1 MQYLESFQNFEPH
14 NEIFT
19 GIGRLAG
26 RGIGAITNFLGGRS
40 QATNR
45 SDNDLAREI
54 LAYVQNMPRNYNTT
68 GQLNYRNVNK
78 TGNTRYMF
86 IGNPFDTLAIENDPD
101 LSRKEKAK
109 KKKDVW
115 SYTVKTDND
124 WRIDVLKHGDY
135 KTTNDPEYAI
145 YISKVNGS
153 EVRPETPPVDPETPP
168 VNREQSPDEDAE
180 KETQNKKP
188 QNTTPSDK
196 EPQEQ
201 KDSQKFLPPSKGP
214 QNAKPQKSSPSA
226 NQQLL
231 LNPAGDKDDR
241 LDVIR
246 DMSDDQIEDLIKSNP
261 GSADIIKRLRAE
273 SKGQNLK
280 PSIKDS
286 YSYQIDEQR
295 VGRNYGG
302 LGSGINLSGQRT
314 RQNIDIN
321 PTFGKNQKLACTQ
334 GLAEEIWQ
342 LCYEIN
348 QATTRTNTGDARG
361 GAASQHPFRPRY

>member
-19 GIGRLAG
+19 SIGRLAG
-26 RGIGAITNFLGGRS
+26 RAIGAATNFLSGRT

-54 LAYVQNMPRNYNTT
+54 LAYVQNMPRNYNAT

-86 IGNPFDTLAIENDPD
+86 IGNPFDTLFMNDEIVEANSIPQNIRRSIPQNAFIENG
-101 LSRKEKAK
+101 RKVNFKKIDGK
-109 KKKDVW
+109 KKLELKKLIW
-115 SYTVKTDND
+115 SYTSKTDND
-124 WRIDVLKHGDY
+124 WRIDILKHGDY

-145 YISKVNGS
+145 YISKVNGG
-153 EVRPETPPVDPETPP
+153 EVRPETPPV
-168 VNREQSPDEDAE
+168 NRKPGPDED
-180 KETQNKKP
+180 
-188 QNTTPSDK
+188 
-196 EPQEQ
+196 EQ
-201 KDSQKFLPPSKGP
+201 KEQKALPP
-214 QNAKPQKSSPSA
+214 AKK
-226 NQQLL
+226 QLL
-231 LNPAGDKDDR
+231 LGPGGDEDDKA
-241 LDVIR
+241 DVLR
-246 DMSDDQIEDLIKSNP
+246 GMTDDQIEDLIKSNP
-261 GSADIIKRLRAE
+261 GSAGIIKRLWAKL
-273 SKGQNLK
+273 KGKNLK

-295 VGRNYGG
+295 ANRNYGG
-302 LGSGINLSGQRT
+302 LGSGLNLSGQRT

-361 GAASQHPFRPRY
+361 GVASQQPFRPRY

>member
-1 MQYLESFQNFEPH
+1 MQYLESFENYQKH

-19 GIGRLAG
+19 GLGRLAG
-26 RGIGAITNFLGGRS
+26 RAIGAATNFLGGKS
-40 QATNR
+40 QATNT

-86 IGNPFDTLAIENDPD
+86 IGNPFDTLVIENDKK
-101 LSRKEKAK
+101 LSGKEKIE
-109 KKKDVW
+109 KKKDIW
-115 SYTVKTDND
+115 SYTSKTDND
-124 WRIDVLKHGDY
+124 WRIDILKHGDY

-145 YISKVNGS
+145 YISKVNGG
-153 EVRPETPPVDPETPP
+153 EVRPETPPV
-168 VNREQSPDEDAE
+168 NRKYGPDED
-180 KETQNKKP
+180 
-188 QNTTPSDK
+188 
-196 EPQEQ
+196 EQ
-201 KDSQKFLPPSKGP
+201 KENKPENKEQKSLPP
-214 QNAKPQKSSPSA
+214 AKK
-226 NQQLL
+226 QLL
-231 LNPAGDKDDR
+231 LGPGGDEDDKA
-241 LDVIR
+241 DVLR
-246 DMSDDQIEDLIKSNP
+246 GMTDDQIEDLIKSNP
-261 GSADIIKRLRAE
+261 GSAGIIKRLWAKL
-273 SKGQNLK
+273 KGKNLK

-295 VGRNYGG
+295 ANRNYGG
-302 LGSGINLSGQRT
+302 LGSGLNLSGQRT

-334 GLAEEIWQ
+334 GLSEEIWQ

-361 GAASQHPFRPRY
+361 GVASQQPFRPRY